1 MKKCSALILVF
12 TLVLAMLAGC
22 GADGG
27 TPQSGAQSQPV
38 SASDNTAQTSVP
50 QGQTF
55 DEPELNITEVYGL
68 GPNGETAGSSLD
80 LTFTEDEL
88 AQLKDGGFKV
98 GVSMHMLNN
107 ASNTIKIDVMK
118 GILAERGVEVVATTD
133 AQLDPAKMVSD
144 MESIMVMEPD
154 VIVSCVADPIS
165 NKPIFEQARDAG
177 IKLVFS
183 EIPPDGFV
191 GGEDY
196 VALVSGD
203 YVGNGRFAAEYMAYL
218 LGYEGTVGVVFTD
231 MNFWTCNYRDQAFRD
246 TMAQYPDITIVA
258 EAGFA
263 DINLAGT
270 AADGIL
276 ANYPDV
282 DAIYATWDDPAE
294 LVAASAIASGRSDLI
309 ITTTD
314 LGDNVA
320 RVIAENGLVKA
331 VGSPSFTAD
340 GQALADAV
348 CYALLGKEVP
358 ATYIATPTVGVTRTN
373 VLEAYSKI
381 YDAEPPAALVAAYE
395 AAD

>member
-165 NKPIFEQARDAG
+165 NKSIFEQARDAG
-177 IKLVFS
+177 RVTKRSIKRAFS
-183 EIPPDGFV
+183 EEQKSFV
-191 GGEDY
+191 RRKVIGLRE
-196 VALVSGD
+196 
-203 YVGNGRFAAEYMAYL
+203 N
-218 LGYEGTVGVVFTD
+218 
-231 MNFWTCNYRDQAFRD
+231 
-246 TMAQYPDITIVA
+246 
-258 EAGFA
+258 
-263 DINLAGT
+263 
-270 AADGIL
+270 
-276 ANYPDV
+276 
-282 DAIYATWDDPAE
+282 
-294 LVAASAIASGRSDLI
+294 RSDFI
-309 ITTTD
+309 ERQKGHGRGRETGSEKRPDT
-314 LGDNVA
+314 
-320 RVIAENGLVKA
+320 LVL
-331 VGSPSFTAD
+331 SLDRCF
-340 GQALADAV
+340 
-348 CYALLGKEVP
+348 
-358 ATYIATPTVGVTRTN
+358 
-373 VLEAYSKI
+373 
-381 YDAEPPAALVAAYE
+381 
-395 AAD
+395 